1 MDFGLVDFWLLDLAA
16 GWFSFTEKNMPWWLI
31 NFFRHVVTFKKKN
44 VWPETCFGVKI
55 ISFRELLKT
64 SSRSLFR
71 RRFWLLG
78 GRCRQKSL
86 GMVNACVRDRDAVV
100 RVPFAVSKHYLCCYA
115 LVCAIVFATVW
126 SGITAD
132 GRVSVKINCIWST
145 RAIGPT
151 DTVRICSWCDHSKH
165 ICRLGMIF
173 CIWSQERERTLPKHQ
188 IHVYEVDG
196 SGKPGPWVH
205 NCIFSRFLSCR

>member
-1 MDFGLVDFWLLDLAA
+1 MVQLHRKKYAMMPNQF
-16 GWFSFTEKNMPWWLI
+16 FSTRN
-31 NFFRHVVTFKKKN
+31 HVQKEN

-100 RVPFAVSKHYLCCYA
+100 RVPFAVSKHYLCCSA

-151 DTVRICSWCDHSKH
+151 DTVRICSWCDHSKTH
-165 ICRLGMIF
+165 MPFTNDFLYLKTGARTNAPQTSNTCLLSQRKRQTGALGA
-173 CIWSQERERTLPKHQ
+173 
-188 IHVYEVDG
+188 
-196 SGKPGPWVH
+196 
-205 NCIFSRFLSCR
+205 